1 MKRVRLGKTD
11 MYVNAIGLG
20 CMGLTHASG
29 LPTPKEEA
37 VEILRKAHDM
47 GYDFY
52 DTAECYTGVNPDG
65 STAYN
70 EEVVGEA
77 VKPFRKDIILCT
89 KFGVKHM
96 GDHLEFDSSPET
108 IRKSLE
114 GSLKKLQTDYVD
126 VYYQHRIDPKVEPE
140 VVAGVMKELIEEG
153 KIKAWG
159 EGKFVAKETGKG
171 LSTNDYTNADKT
183 KLNGVATGAQ
193 ANKIET
199 VKVNGKALTPDSSK
213 AVNVDLSAYAK
224 SADVTKEIASAV
236 SGVTQIDYSVVEA
249 LPSTG
254 KKGIIYLVANSDS
267 GNNIYDEYIYI
278 NSKFEKLGS
287 REMDLSSYAKKTDIP
302 TKVSSL
308 TNDSGYQ
315 TATQVT
321 SAINAKLVV
330 MTDTELNTMWTEV
343 FGA

>member
-1 MKRVRLGKTD
+1 MSFVTESILKT
-11 MYVNAIGLG
+11 AL
-20 CMGLTHASG
+20 
-29 LPTPKEEA
+29 
-37 VEILRKAHDM
+37 
-47 GYDFY
+47 
-52 DTAECYTGVNPDG
+52 
-65 STAYN
+65 
-70 EEVVGEA
+70 
-77 VKPFRKDIILCT
+77 
-89 KFGVKHM
+89 
-96 GDHLEFDSSPET
+96 
-108 IRKSLE
+108 
-114 GSLKKLQTDYVD
+114 
-126 VYYQHRIDPKVEPE
+126 
-140 VVAGVMKELIEEG
+140 G

-159 EGKFVAKETGKG
+159 EGKFVAQETGKG
-171 LSTNDYTNADKT
+171 LSSNDYTSAEKTKLSGIAEGANKYVHPSYTAQKSGLYKVTVDASGHVSATTAVAKADITGLGIPAQDTTYADATTSTHGLMSAADKT
-183 KLNGVATGAQ
+183 KLDGVATGAQ
-193 ANKIET
+193 ANKIES
-199 VKVNGKALTPDSSK
+199 VKVNGTALTPDSSK

-254 KKGIIYLVANSDS
+254 KKGVIYLVANSGS

-315 TATQVT
+315 TAAQVT
-321 SAINAKLVV
+321 SAINTKLVV
-330 MTDTELNTMWTEV
+330 MADAELNAMWTEV

>member
-126 VYYQHRIDPKVEPE
+126 IYYQHRIDPKVEPE
-140 VVAGVMKELIEEG
+140 VVADVMKELIEEG

-159 EGKFVAKETGKG
+159 ISETNEEYLRRAHAVCPVTVIENRYSMMARWHENLMPVCKELGITYVAFSPLANGALTGAYQSKKDFGSGEQDFRPDMPQYKEEEIKK
-171 LSTNDYTNADKT
+171 TNELLDVVSQIGEKHQATNAQMS
-183 KLNGVATGAQ
+183 LAWMI
-193 ANKIET
+193 NKY
-199 VKVNGKALTPDSSK
+199 DF
-213 AVNVDLSAYAK
+213 
-224 SADVTKEIASAV
+224 
-236 SGVTQIDYSVVEA
+236 
-249 LPSTG
+249 
-254 KKGIIYLVANSDS
+254 IIP
-267 GNNIYDEYIYI
+267 IP
-278 NSKFEKLGS
+278 GS
-287 REMDLSSYAKKTDIP
+287 RNLIDFN
-302 TKVSSL
+302 L
-308 TNDSGYQ
+308 TLK
-315 TATQVT
+315 QV
-321 SAINAKLVV
+321 
-330 MTDTELNTMWTEV
+330 MLN
-343 FGA
+343 